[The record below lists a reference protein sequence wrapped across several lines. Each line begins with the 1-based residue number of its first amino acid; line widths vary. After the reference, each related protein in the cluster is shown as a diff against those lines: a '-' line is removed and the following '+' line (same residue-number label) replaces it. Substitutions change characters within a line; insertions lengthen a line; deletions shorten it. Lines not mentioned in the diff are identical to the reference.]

1 MICYAHFIGNTSTNY
16 LKHGLDYSDASF
28 QCTEGAKKIG
38 QHPEAK
44 LCTVGARS
52 RVLKFDC
59 SRFTLLWTEKN
70 ASSLHRAQFTSGSET
85 SEVQRYTQ
93 KENVQKISPGENIY
107 PFKVNATTNFK
118 KIEKKDVE
126 QSLNEK
132 LFRLALPALCKP
144 SNKLLSVNKTVHLGQ
159 LCWPWSHYP
168 FHTVSRLD
176 RVPRKRTNS
185 GTFFVSSLG
194 APKVQRRST
203 HTTLWNQGQTR
214 DGELALEL
222 SLQQQK
228 KKKSN
233 PNTGYTFI
241 KPSDLINSIEWR
253 SYYAKL
259 VDNKGYSRSGGAEK
273 MHERPFKA
281 TAGFSRKNRE
291 YDQMLFND
299 CVIDI
304 SAPYPFGLVH
314 LQKNYQRRLPWV
326 RLLQSKSRRC
336 KETNWLKTPIK
347 VGKQTE
353 MLTPNLIRAHAP
365 YAPHGTE
372 TAEVH
377 VQDVNYKTQN
387 GVRASSY
394 NIKDVTQTR
403 CKVNDNQFLEQ
414 TQVTSPFFPNFKGVQ
429 KKNFFTNYKIMMR
442 PFIMDEQ
449 FPKVGMGSF
458 VTRTQ
463 IPILDC
469 ALHRVSPSTGAKNQP
484 MLPVDPP
491 SYNSFDVVQSSLHL
505 GCTVNKPCTVSAP
518 CISRL
523 KEKQPTVSRQL
534 RKKNGRLQ
542 CTSGSDCVTSL
553 MLKEEVKNGVLAKQ
567 EKSEVT
573 FATHPQMQQATW
585 FTSIDEQG
593 RQKMNVHSLLSSHSL
608 CTFAPEVHCAHT
620 NLPAPTLESLYNKFH
635 TLPIFSTFIYKEWS
649 HRFSFLE
656 YFIWSARKNDLGLPF
671 YNRRGACHTTR
682 VNSINLIRNQIGA
695 QGMCVSKEQFLFGF
709 NGCTRNI
716 FWNERSQKA
725 QLEQFVSLDKKTPYL
740 PFSALSKVAAERNAI
755 ELRDKSS
762 FYAPALSVQP
772 VSLKKALFSSRFSV
786 FNFYGCSK
794 SEVSKTQQA
803 NPQHERSW
811 LFAEMEDTNEKI
823 EQFKSNNGTASKA
836 GQGAQVNTKEDA
848 IKERHLGAL
857 HDASTRDSEQGRKEK
872 RTKGDLSN
880 GYKVHQKEAFFL
892 KKKVGASSIFRQ
904 IDKFFGWQSY
914 AHVAFLHNSNSL
926 LAPSVHDVS
935 LNAPLGSEFAPSVSC
950 ISDAHDE
957 MSVSLGCISSA
968 PKVMPLREGEER
980 VYDCKVNQTYLE
992 ASRSDSFFA
1001 ADISNSMLRPR
1012 FDHSMQSANLFS
1024 VISNDNCRTSDF
1036 TSSLPLRDASSFNI
1050 KDVTQVQ
1057 RGAKNSAEMWGKVDD
1072 TQQFPRLAE
1081 LLHFT
1086 GGTALRQ
1093 LLSRFNLV
1101 LLGKFIRHELKN
1113 LELKVN
1119 FLLALKMLTYS
1130 QGLLLGK
1137 LAKRRS
1143 KQIRRLKLL
1152 ELFQSKKSNPEWM
1165 ILSVLPVLPPDLR
1178 PILRVNDDF
1187 VVASDLNR
1195 LYQTVLRRN
1204 NTIHERLDDPLPCPE
1219 SGLFRQRSLQK
1230 AVDGLLENGKGGG
1243 TPLCASKRR
1252 PLVSLSHVLKGK
1264 KGLFRQ
1270 HLLGKRVDYSGRSV
1284 IVVGPKLNLHECGLP
1299 KEMALELFQPFL
1311 IHRLKVKGLATSNTT
1326 ARRMIQQED
1335 PIIWHTVKQ
1344 LVYEHP
1350 VLLNRAPTLH
1360 RLGIQAFQP
1369 RLVSGRAILLHP
1381 LVCNGFNADF
1391 DGDQMAVHVPLS
1403 FQARAEAW
1411 KIMWSKNNLLSPA
1424 TGQPILVPSQDMVLG
1439 CYYLS
1444 VLVPRVGSFKGADE
1458 TLPVR
1463 ASSMSFYNSSNC
1475 IRTPKV
1481 QQVNSKEGASS
1492 ELDTRFDT
1500 KPPKNKY
1507 DINELAKINSYFPS
1521 KPIYFPGYFKKT
1533 QHLGFL
1539 TDTNF
1544 AITSSSS
1551 SNSYVSL
1558 LSPFRT
1564 DELQLLSNSQSELNC
1579 TYNRRC
1585 KDRGLF
1591 LEPKATPFEWLKNNT
1606 GSAPILQPPVRF
1618 TGNAL
1623 SASFFEPGFLHSHSE
1638 FDVSHASEM
1647 QTLVHCGDNS
1657 KSVKNSA
1664 YHLKRGHYFS
1674 SLQDSLMAYSQGR
1687 LQTHTPFWVRLDY
1700 SVADVKKNGTISPL
1714 VCASIDV
1721 RLSTSDVSHVTLAC
1735 TSAPKVHRS
1744 DCDCVTSLMLKEDA
1758 SRRGKEEVKNGVK
1771 SCNTKN
1777 VKGVLQTQVHCWDN
1791 SKSPISIRNENY
1803 PPLVF
1808 LKTAVV
1814 PSSKKRI
1821 SQLLCD
1827 NTCTRVADLQC
1838 TSGSD
1843 CVTSLMLKEEVKNG
1857 VLAKQEKSEV
1867 TFAPKVSTS
1876 LASSIVN
1883 LRCRASLASPM
1894 YVKQFLGTDKML
1906 QEDAPSSDVNSALSG
1921 SIKVSL
1927 HPLCI
1932 KDTPHNR
1939 RIKVQPHHITLFYSQ
1954 SGLDM
1959 FSLLHSP
1966 SELRAEKKF
1975 FNDSLNLRFDGKPEK
1990 QSSAPKV
1997 QGVGESSWCKSATN
2011 DIKISSLVTNHAL
2024 LLQPQYGRSQE
2035 LSKVLMASSVHKKD
2049 QHRCVIEGND
2059 TLEAPLELRLAADG
2073 NLVKISTTFQTQYNC
2088 NATILD
2094 QYKERSIRYMRT
2106 TAGRVVINDKIVHLV
2121 NRNVF

>member
-1 MICYAHFIGNTSTNY
+1 MVRGGVNEILGFDSLEDLICYAHFIGNTSTNY
-16 LKHGLDYSDASF
+16 LKHGLYYSDASLNSS
-28 QCTEGAKKIG
+28 
-38 QHPEAK
+38 AK

-52 RVLKFDC
+52 RILKFDC
-59 SRFTLLWTEKN
+59 SRFTLLWTE
-70 ASSLHRAQFTSGSET
+70 TS
-85 SEVQRYTQ
+85 
-93 KENVQKISPGENIY
+93 ENVQRIIPGEDIY
-107 PFKVNATTNFK
+107 PFRVNSTTNFK

-126 QSLNEK
+126 QSLHKK
-132 LFRLALPALCKP
+132 LFRFSLPALCKP
-144 SNKLLSVNKTVHLGQ
+144 SNKLLSVKKNAIRKLH
-159 LCWPWSHYP
+159 PP
-168 FHTVSRLD
+168 IHTASRFD

-185 GTFFVSSLG
+185 ATFLS
-194 APKVQRRST
+194 
-203 HTTLWNQGQTR
+203 TLWNQLAGNFVYTSGVAPMFAHAPLGKGRKDTPPTMHLLRPLGADVSASSIEVNKLESSCASHQPL
-214 DGELALEL
+214 GELALEF
-222 SLQQQK
+222 SLQHK
-228 KKKSN
+228 KKNISN
-233 PNTGYTFI
+233 PSTSYAFRR
-241 KPSDLINSIEWR
+241 PSGLINSIEWR

-259 VDNKGYSRSGGAEK
+259 LDNKGYSRSGGGEK
-273 MHERPFKA
+273 MYEQPYKA
-281 TAGFSRKNRE
+281 SAGFSLKNRQ
-291 YDQMLFND
+291 YDQMIFND

-314 LQKNYQRRLPWV
+314 LKQNDQRRLP
-326 RLLQSKSRRC
+326 C
-336 KETNWLKTPIK
+336 
-347 VGKQTE
+347 
-353 MLTPNLIRAHAP
+353 NLIRAK
-365 YAPHGTE
+365 
-372 TAEVH
+372 
-377 VQDVNYKTQN
+377 QDVNSKTKS
-387 GVRASSY
+387 GY
-394 NIKDVTQTR
+394 
-403 CKVNDNQFLEQ
+403 VNDNSFREQ
-414 TQVTSPFFPNFKGVQ
+414 TQVTSPFLKNFKGVQ
-429 KKNFFTNYKIMMR
+429 KKTFFTNSKIMMR

-449 FPKVGMGSF
+449 FPKVGIGSF

-469 ALHRVSPSTGAKNQP
+469 TCCLIHNLLLSMQHSCIDKNLKKAAKNQP
-484 MLPVDPP
+484 LLPVDPP
-491 SYNSFDVVQSSLHL
+491 SYKATANSFDVVCALHRPPHAASHAL
-505 GCTVNKPCTVSAP
+505 SKVYQGGPG
-518 CISRL
+518 SRL
-523 KEKQPTVSRQL
+523 KEKQMTVHAPYTPYGVKVQRQL
-534 RKKNGRLQ
+534 RKKNGRVP
-542 CTSGSDCVTSL
+542 CTL
-553 MLKEEVKNGVLAKQ
+553 E
-567 EKSEVT
+567 
-573 FATHPQMQQATW
+573 THPQMQQATW
-585 FTSIDEQG
+585 FTSSEEQG
-593 RQKMNVHSLLSSHSL
+593 RQK
-608 CTFAPEVHCAHT
+608 T
-620 NLPAPTLESLYNKFH
+620 NFPAPPLESLYNKFH
-635 TLPIFSTFIYKEWS
+635 TLPIFSTLIYKEWS

-695 QGMCVSKEQFLFGF
+695 EGMCVAKEQFLFGF

-716 FWNERSQKA
+716 LWNERFQKA
-725 QLEQFVSLDKKTPYL
+725 QLEQFVSLEKENSYL
-740 PFSALSKVAAERNAI
+740 PFSTLSEVAFSNRRFDERNAAKKERPCFQVQSHSLFASVKSFFAPSVHLRELERSCKDGLTEKVTKGKLQPLPLLCISDAHTQSLPVASSGLKRCAHYLVSKNALQVI

-762 FYAPALSVQP
+762 SYAPALSVQP

-786 FNFYGCSK
+786 FHFYGCSE
-794 SEVSKTQQA
+794 SQVSKTQQVNA
-803 NPQHERSW
+803 QPERSG
-811 LFAEMEDTNEKI
+811 LFAEMEDTNEKR
-823 EQFKSNNGTASKA
+823 EQFESTNGPCISS
-836 GQGAQVNTKEDA
+836 
-848 IKERHLGAL
+848 AL
-857 HDASTRDSEQGRKEK
+857 SGDYEQGGKEK
-872 RTKGDLSN
+872 RTKGDLGN
-880 GYKVHQKEAFFL
+880 GYKVHQKDAFFL
-892 KKKVGASSIFRQ
+892 KKKVCASSVFR
-904 IDKFFGWQSY
+904 KLEKVFGWQSY
-914 AHVAFLHNSNSL
+914 ARVDFLHHSNSL
-926 LAPSVHDVS
+926 PSLQSHSLFASFKCNLIHDVNEKEGAKNDLRELES
-935 LNAPLGSEFAPSVSC
+935 SC
-950 ISDAHDE
+950 ITSSPIFHYDAH
-957 MSVSLGCISSA
+957 SSSCIF
-968 PKVMPLREGEER
+968 
-980 VYDCKVNQTYLE
+980 
-992 ASRSDSFFA
+992 DS
-1001 ADISNSMLRPR
+1001 
-1012 FDHSMQSANLFS
+1012 Q
-1024 VISNDNCRTSDF
+1024 
-1036 TSSLPLRDASSFNI
+1036 
-1050 KDVTQVQ
+1050 QVQ

-1086 GGTALRQ
+1086 GGTALRH
-1093 LLSRFNLV
+1093 LLSRFDLV
-1101 LLGKFIRHELKN
+1101 LLGKFLRHELKN

-1458 TLPVR
+1458 TLPAR
-1463 ASSMSFYNSSNC
+1463 ASSMSATRAEKMHS
-1475 IRTPKV
+1475 RR
-1481 QQVNSKEGASS
+1481 
-1492 ELDTRFDT
+1492 RFDT
-1500 KPPKNKY
+1500 NPQKNDY
-1507 DINELAKINSYFPS
+1507 EINEVAKRNSYVPS
-1521 KPIYFPGYFKKT
+1521 KPIFFPGYFKKT

-1551 SNSYVSL
+1551 SNCKAAPYVSL
-1558 LSPFRT
+1558 LSH
-1564 DELQLLSNSQSELNC
+1564 LI
-1579 TYNRRC
+1579 NRR
-1585 KDRGLF
+1585 LF
-1591 LEPKATPFEWLKNNT
+1591 VEPKATPFELLKKNT
-1606 GSAPILQPPVRF
+1606 GSAPLLQPPVRF
-1618 TGNAL
+1618 TGNIL
-1623 SASFFEPGFLHSHSE
+1623 SAITREKLDLKRQCTLSFARQGAET
-1638 FDVSHASEM
+1638 DVKKQVL
-1647 QTLVHCGDNS
+1647 QTQVHCGENS
-1657 KSVKNSA
+1657 KSVTNSA

-1700 SVADVKKNGTISPL
+1700 SVADVKNNGTISPL
-1714 VCASIDV
+1714 VCASIDI
-1721 RLSTSDVSHVTLAC
+1721 RFSTSNVSHVTPGQYALSNSQREFE
-1735 TSAPKVHRS
+1735 TSYKGHQIFFPPKVH
-1744 DCDCVTSLMLKEDA
+1744 LKEGAKTD
-1758 SRRGKEEVKNGVK
+1758 VKK
-1771 SCNTKN
+1771 QL
-1777 VKGVLQTQVHCWDN
+1777 LQTQMHCGEN
-1791 SKSPISIRNENY
+1791 SKSPISIRNENS
-1803 PPLVF
+1803 PPLVL

-1827 NTCTRVADLQC
+1827 NTCTHYIRGVKSVADL
-1838 TSGSD
+1838 SP
-1843 CVTSLMLKEEVKNG
+1843 
-1857 VLAKQEKSEV
+1857 V

-1876 LASSIVN
+1876 LVTPKV
-1883 LRCRASLASPM
+1883 LHVKRC
-1894 YVKQFLGTDKML
+1894 G
-1906 QEDAPSSDVNSALSG
+1906 SSDVNSVLSG
-1921 SIKVSL
+1921 STKVSL
-1927 HPLCI
+1927 HPLLY
-1932 KDTPHNR
+1932 TYGVLPRNR
-1939 RIKVQPHHITLFYSQ
+1939 RIKVQPHHITLFTLGANSVCRLP
-1954 SGLDM
+1954 SVT
-1959 FSLLHSP
+1959 FLHSP
-1966 SELRAEKKF
+1966 SELRLPKV
-1975 FNDSLNLRFDGKPEK
+1975 NSDNSLNPRFDGKLGK

-1997 QGVGESSWCKSATN
+1997 QVVGESSGFKSATN
-2011 DIKISSLVTNHAL
+2011 DIEISSLVANHAL
-2024 LLQPQYGRSQE
+2024 LLQPHYGCSQE

-2049 QHRCVIEGND
+2049 HHRCVIEGND

-2073 NLVKISTTFQTQYNC
+2073 NLVKISTTFQNQYNF

-2106 TAGRVVINDKIVHLV
+2106 TAGRVVINDKIVNLV
-2121 NRNVF
+2121 NKNVF

>member
-1 MICYAHFIGNTSTNY
+1 M
-16 LKHGLDYSDASF
+16 KHGLDYSDASLKF
-28 QCTEGAKKIG
+28 SSANLCTTGALQIG
-38 QHPEAK
+38 QHSK
-44 LCTVGARS
+44 KKKSTVSARS

-59 SRFTLLWTEKN
+59 SRFTLLWTETN
-70 ASSLHRAQFTSGSET
+70 ASF
-85 SEVQRYTQ
+85 
-93 KENVQKISPGENIY
+93 
-107 PFKVNATTNFK
+107 
-118 KIEKKDVE
+118 
-126 QSLNEK
+126 
-132 LFRLALPALCKP
+132 
-144 SNKLLSVNKTVHLGQ
+144 
-159 LCWPWSHYP
+159 
-168 FHTVSRLD
+168 
-176 RVPRKRTNS
+176 
-185 GTFFVSSLG
+185 LG
-194 APKVQRRST
+194 APKVQRRYT
-203 HTTLWNQGQTR
+203 HNTLWNQEQTR

-228 KKKSN
+228 KKMSN
-233 PNTGYTFI
+233 PNTGYAFR
-241 KPSDLINSIEWR
+241 KPSDLLNSIEWR

-259 VDNKGYSRSGGAEK
+259 LDNKVYSRSGVASK
-273 MHERPFKA
+273 MHDRQCKA
-281 TAGFSRKNRE
+281 SAGFSIKNRK

-314 LQKNYQRRLPWV
+314 LQKDYQRRLPWV

-353 MLTPNLIRAHAP
+353 MLPPNLIRAHTP
-365 YAPHGTE
+365 DGGK
-372 TAEVH
+372 VH

-387 GVRASSY
+387 GVGASFLHLLSCVTSPMLQRRF
-394 NIKDVTQTR
+394 DSTQTR

-414 TQVTSPFFPNFKGVQ
+414 TQVTSPFFQNFKGVQ
-429 KKNFFTNYKIMMR
+429 KNNFFTNYKIMMR

-469 ALHRVSPSTGAKNQP
+469 ALHRFSPSADANNQP

-491 SYNSFDVVQSSLHL
+491 LYKAIANSFDVVQSSMGKKH
-505 GCTVNKPCTVSAP
+505 CTLASFAVP
-518 CISRL
+518 CISRF
-523 KEKQPTVSRQL
+523 KEKQTTVSGQL

-542 CTSGSDCVTSL
+542 CTSVSDCIKELTS
-553 MLKEEVKNGVLAKQ
+553 KAGGV
-567 EKSEVT
+567 KSEVT

-608 CTFAPEVHCAHT
+608 CTEGAHT
-620 NLPAPTLESLYNKFH
+620 NLPAAPLESLYNKFH

-695 QGMCVSKEQFLFGF
+695 QGMCVAKEQFLFGF

-725 QLEQFVSLDKKTPYL
+725 QLEQFVSLDKKNSYL
-740 PFSALSKVAAERNAI
+740 PFSALSEVAAERSAAKTERCNIENLTQIEQATSDVSLPVASSSYNIKDLIPKGLHYLVSKNALQVI

-762 FYAPALSVQP
+762 CTKRDPALSVQS
-772 VSLKKALFSSRFSV
+772 VSLKKAFFSSRFSV
-786 FNFYGCSK
+786 FNFYGCSE

-803 NPQHERSW
+803 NSQHERFW
-811 LFAEMEDTNEKI
+811 LFSEMEDTNEKI
-823 EQFKSNNGTASKA
+823 EQFESNNGAASRA
-836 GQGAQVNTKEDA
+836 GQGAQVTGALHDA
-848 IKERHLGAL
+848 NREGHLGAL
-857 HDASTRDSEQGRKEK
+857 HDASTKDSEQEK
-872 RTKGDLSN
+872 RTKRDLGN
-880 GYKVHQKEAFFL
+880 GYKVHKKEAFFL

-914 AHVAFLHNSNSL
+914 AHVAFLHAPPMSFAEGN
-926 LAPSVHDVS
+926 LAQCTYTEGVRSDCIKELTSKAGGVKSEVHDVS

-968 PKVMPLREGEER
+968 PKVVPLREGEER
-980 VYDCKVNQTYLE
+980 VSDCKVDQTYLE
-992 ASRSDSFFA
+992 TSRSDSFSA
-1001 ADISNSMLRPR
+1001 AISNSMLRPR
-1012 FDHSMQSANLFS
+1012 FDHSMQSATLFS
-1024 VISNDNCRTSDF
+1024 IISNDNRP
-1036 TSSLPLRDASSFNI
+1036 SSCTLLQSKNYDAHASSYNI

-1086 GGTALRQ
+1086 GGTALRH

-1463 ASSMSFYNSSNC
+1463 ASSMSFYNSC
-1475 IRTPKV
+1475 TGIRAPEV
-1481 QQVNSKEGASS
+1481 QEVNSKEGATS
-1492 ELDTRFDT
+1492 ELDTVPRRSKEDSAPKGQRRFDT
-1500 KPPKNKY
+1500 KPPKNDY
-1507 DINELAKINSYFPS
+1507 EHILFNSQSELEFNSQSELDINEVAKINFSNRRFEQFSS

-1551 SNSYVSL
+1551 SNSYASL
-1558 LSPFRT
+1558 LS
-1564 DELQLLSNSQSELNC
+1564 QLV
-1579 TYNRRC
+1579 
-1585 KDRGLF
+1585 
-1591 LEPKATPFEWLKNNT
+1591 EPKATPFKWLKNNT
-1606 GSAPILQPPVRF
+1606 GSGCTEGAKNLQPPVRF
-1618 TGNAL
+1618 TGNASSL
-1623 SASFFEPGFLHSHSE
+1623 PLRGTHNSFFEPSFLHSRSE
-1638 FDVSHASEM
+1638 FDLSLTKEKLDIGFAQLNRLIPAPRITKKKGFDIRFSTMHNAPFSNIRTDEMHHVTQRCKDVSHASEM

-1714 VCASIDV
+1714 VCASSDV
-1721 RLSTSDVSHVTLAC
+1721 RFSTSDVSHVTLAR
-1735 TSAPKVHRS
+1735 TSAPLHRRCIVHRS
-1744 DCDCVTSLMLKEDA
+1744 ET
-1758 SRRGKEEVKNGVK
+1758 
-1771 SCNTKN
+1771 SCNTKG

-1791 SKSPISIRNENY
+1791 SKSPISIKNENY
-1803 PPLVF
+1803 RPLVL

-1814 PSSKKRI
+1814 PSSKKKI

-1827 NTCTRVADLQC
+1827 NTCTRVSDLQC

-1843 CVTSLMLKEEVKNG
+1843 CIKELTSEAGG
-1857 VLAKQEKSEV
+1857 VKSEV

-1876 LASSIVN
+1876 LA
-1883 LRCRASLASPM
+1883 
-1894 YVKQFLGTDKML
+1894 
-1906 QEDAPSSDVNSALSG
+1906 PSS
-1921 SIKVSL
+1921 

-1939 RIKVQPHHITLFYSQ
+1939 RIKVQPHHVTLFHSQ

-1959 FSLLHSP
+1959 VSLLHSR
-1966 SELRAEKKF
+1966 SELRAEKKS
-1975 FNDSLNLRFDGKPEK
+1975 FNDSLNPGFDGKQTTVSGKKRE
-1990 QSSAPKV
+1990 APKV

-2011 DIKISSLVTNHAL
+2011 DIKISSLVTNHMVHGASSQPL
-2024 LLQPQYGRSQE
+2024 CKDAILQPQYGRSQE
-2035 LSKVLMASSVHKKD
+2035 LSKVLIASSVHKKD